1 MPAPIDTLQGPSLA
15 VLQSR
20 MAAALLAAD
29 REAQELPEDLFA
41 GAHAGSVGL
50 RVHRNTV
57 LGALSN
63 ALRSSFKAVELL
75 VGEAF
80 FDRMAVA
87 YARARPPEAP
97 QLDDYGADFPSSIDG
112 FPGTEALPYLA
123 ELAHFEWQLDELGR
137 QHAGRLA
144 GARSLLI
151 AGGVRLHFAASLRLH
166 HSNYPVDRLRE
177 AILAE
182 DTEALAILVQQAG
195 SYRYALW
202 RAEAGVKLAPLGAA
216 AAGFLEAAL
225 RGEDAEQAINAAAAL
240 GEADEIAGL
249 LAKKILPAGFVRVEA
264 ASPGKKTEEGPG
276 H

>member
-1 MPAPIDTLQGPSLA
+1 MPAPINTLKGPSLA
-15 VLQSR
+15 MLQSQ

-41 GAHAGSVGL
+41 GAHPGSVGL

-63 ALRSSFKAVELL
+63 ALRSSFRAVEHL

-80 FDRMAVA
+80 FDAMAVA

-97 QLDDYGADFPSSIDG
+97 QLDDYGADFPSFIDG
-112 FPGTEALPYLA
+112 FPGTEALPFLA
-123 ELAHFEWQLDELGR
+123 ELAHFEWRLDELGR
-137 QHAGRLA
+137 QRAGRLA

-151 AGGVRLHFAASLRLH
+151 AGGVRLHLEASLRLH
-166 HSNYPVDRLRE
+166 LSNYPVDRLRE

-182 DTEALAILVQQAG
+182 DTGALAILVHQAG

-202 RAEAGVKLAPLGAA
+202 RAEAGVKLARIGAA

-225 RGEDAEQAINAAAAL
+225 LGQDAEQAINAASAL
-240 GEADEIAGL
+240 GEAEEIAGL
-249 LAKKILPAGFVRVEA
+249 LAKEILPAGFLRIEAVE
-264 ASPGKKTEEGPG
+264 SDKNNPMKSTT
-276 H
+276 

>member
-1 MPAPIDTLQGPSLA
+1 MPAPINTLKGPSLA
-15 VLQSR
+15 MLQSQ

-29 REAQELPEDLFA
+29 REAQELPESLFA
-41 GAHAGSVGL
+41 GAHPGAVGL

-63 ALRSSFKAVELL
+63 ALRSSFKAVEHL
-75 VGEAF
+75 VGETF

-87 YARARPPEAP
+87 YVRARPPEAP
-97 QLDDYGADFPSSIDG
+97 QLDAYGTDFPSFIDG
-112 FPGTEALPYLA
+112 YPATEALPYLG

-137 QHAGRLA
+137 QRVDGLA

-166 HSNYPVDRLRE
+166 QASFPVDRLRE

-182 DTEALAILVQQAG
+182 DTEALAVLVHQVG

-202 RAEAGVKLAPLGAA
+202 RAEAGVKLTRLGVA

-225 RGEDAEQAINAAAAL
+225 RGEDAEQAINAAAAV
-240 GEADEIAGL
+240 GEAEEIAGL
-249 LAKKILPAGFVRVEA
+249 LAAEILPAGFLRIEA
-264 ASPGKKTEEGPG
+264 TRPMT
-276 H
+276 